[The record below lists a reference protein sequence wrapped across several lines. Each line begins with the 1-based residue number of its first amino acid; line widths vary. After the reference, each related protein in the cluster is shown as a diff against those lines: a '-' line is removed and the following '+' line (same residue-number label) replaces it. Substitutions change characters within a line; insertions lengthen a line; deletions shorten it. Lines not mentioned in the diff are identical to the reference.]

1 MPSMPRSSAAQP
13 MVHDTL
19 SRRTLMYRLG
29 AGLLL
34 PALQA
39 CGGGDDAGLG
49 GDSEASGGDV
59 TFKSTSDRGLA
70 TPASTGSFVHP
81 GVMHSAAD
89 FTRMKTQKDNGVSPW
104 TSGWDALTAS
114 GRSQLGRAPVP
125 LVTVIRGG
133 EGENFRAIVEDVQR
147 AYQFALRWKVSG
159 DTRYAD
165 ASVAYLDAW
174 SSTMTTL
181 TGNADRFLAAGLYGY
196 QWAMAGEMMRGYAGW
211 SSAGLEA
218 MQDLLLKEFQSKCSD
233 FLDNHNGS
241 NITNYW
247 ANWDLIA
254 LCGQMAIGI
263 FCDRRDIYDKALNY
277 YLTGRGNGAADHN
290 VYCIHPGYLGQWQE
304 LARDNGHAT
313 LSVGL
318 SGLLCEMAWQQGDD
332 LYSYRNNRLLA
343 GAEYVAKAQLTD
355 SNGIYYT
362 LPFSRYANRQG
373 VFTQVSESG
382 RPHLRP
388 IWECLYNHYANR
400 KGLSA
405 PYVRRMAE
413 RLRPEMNQWGGD
425 TPSFGTLTFSL
436 PPASAAV
443 APSGLTAYVT
453 NGVVLLSWWGS
464 AVATSY
470 LVQRSA
476 SANGSFTT
484 IATLASDATRTWTD
498 NPGTGQWFYRVCTVH
513 GGQTLVGTDRARVQ
527 LAIELRLDMPLNQT
541 SGTSATDNSSS
552 ARHGSLVGNASWTTG
567 RTAGNAL
574 AFNGS
579 TSHLALSKGV
589 VEDLGD
595 FTIALWVYWNTAVTN
610 TRIFDFGSSDIS
622 YMCLIPRDSAGKLSF
637 RVTGTTYFGEQA
649 ISHTAALSTGT
660 WVHVAVTLKGRLGT
674 LYVNGVA
681 VGSNPDI
688 DLAPFQLGSTHQ
700 NWLGRSQYSGDPY
713 FNGKMQDLRIYSGAF
728 SSSAIGALMTG
739 LPERTCTE
747 TRVPAQTT
755 ARKDLTPSPSRCAGG
770 SGG

>member
-1 MPSMPRSSAAQP
+1 MA
-13 MVHDTL
+13 HDPL

-34 PALQA
+34 PVLSGCGGSDDAGAGAGDAGDLTLKSA
-39 CGGGDDAGLG
+39 GGGDLL
-49 GDSEASGGDV
+49 S
-59 TFKSTSDRGLA
+59 K
-70 TPASTGSFVHP
+70 ASTGSFSHP
-81 GVMHSAAD
+81 GVAHSAAD
-89 FTRMKTQKDNGVSPW
+89 FTRMKTQVDNGVSPW
-104 TSGWDALTAS
+104 TSGWSALTSS
-114 GRSQLGRAPVP
+114 GRAQLGRAPEP

-147 AYQFALRWKVSG
+147 AYQFALCWKVSG

-165 ASVAYLDAW
+165 AAVAYLDAW

-181 TGNADRFLAAGLYGY
+181 TGNSDRFLAAGLYGY

-211 SSAGLEA
+211 SSAGLAA
-218 MQDLLLKEFQSKCSD
+218 MQQLLLAEFQSKCSD

-263 FCDRRDIYDKALNY
+263 FCDRRDIYNKALDY
-277 YLTGRGNGAADHN
+277 YLNGRGNGAADHS

-332 LYSYRNNRLLA
+332 LYSHRNNRLLA

-355 SNGIYYT
+355 SNGVYYT
-362 LPFSRYANRQG
+362 LPFSRYVNRQG
-373 VFTQVSESG
+373 TFTQVSESG
-382 RPHLRP
+382 RPHLRA
-388 IWECLYNHYANR
+388 IWECIYNHYANR

-405 PYVRRMAE
+405 PYARRMAE
-413 RLRPEMNQWGGD
+413 RVRPERNEWGGD
-425 TPSFGTLTFSL
+425 MPSFGTLTFSL

-453 NGVVLLSWWGS
+453 DGEVLLSWWGS

-484 IATLASDATRTWTD
+484 LATLGSDDTRTWTD
-498 NPGTGQWFYRVCTVH
+498 NPGAGQWYYRVCTVH
-513 GGQTLVGTDRARVQ
+513 GGQTLVGTDRARVH
-527 LAIELRLDMPLNQT
+527 LAGELRLDMTLNQT
-541 SGTSATDNSSS
+541 SGTSAIDTSGG
-552 ARHGSLVGNASWTTG
+552 ARHGSLMGNASWTPG
-567 RTAGNAL
+567 HVAGHAV

-579 TSHLALSKGV
+579 TGHLALSKGV

-595 FTIALWVYWNTAVTN
+595 FTIALWVHWNTAVTN
-610 TRIFDFGSSDIS
+610 TRIFDFGSGDIA
-622 YMCLIPRDSAGKLSF
+622 YMCLIPRDGNGVMSF
-637 RVTGTTYFGEQA
+637 RVTGTTYFGEQV
-649 ISHTAALSTGT
+649 ISHTAPLSTGT
-660 WVHVAVTLKGRLGT
+660 WVHVAVTLKGRVGT
-674 LYVNGVA
+674 LYVNGTA
-681 VGSNPDI
+681 VGSNAEI

-700 NWLGRSQYSGDPY
+700 NWLGRSQYPTDPY
-713 FNGKMQDLRIYSGAF
+713 FNGKMQDLEIYSGALAD
-728 SSSAIGALMTG
+728 SEMASLSTRILGGRPQHL
-739 LPERTCTE
+739 LPCTQASV
-747 TRVPAQTT
+747 RAPQDIWNKRAC
-755 ARKDLTPSPSRCAGG
+755 KSRPW
-770 SGG
+770 